1 MTELPAVAAPVRIP
15 TPGQLGNAPLPPQPF
30 TADEPNRQHCLDT
43 GVGISFA
50 HVNRLDLLVNLFTGR
65 LQVVD
70 DVVDEVVQR
79 ATRVLPEGHAPVDQ
93 LVRVACQRVRT
104 CINNSDIMAVTVSGG
119 SHERIRALMR
129 RMRELDP
136 SPNLGKHRG
145 EAATIAYAESLRP
158 RGIILT
164 NDGAAQ
170 KVAQENGV
178 PWHSSA
184 SLLRL
189 IVRGGH
195 LSDAEA
201 FELFTSMDSVSGCA
215 DPRPNNPG
223 WFTR

>member
-1 MTELPAVAAPVRIP
+1 MTELPAVSAPARIP
-15 TPGQLGNAPLPPQPF
+15 TPGQLGKAPLPPQPSK
-30 TADEPNRQHCLDT
+30 THDASRPHCLDT

-50 HVNRLDLLVNLFTGR
+50 HVNRLDLLINFLTGR
-65 LQVVD
+65 LQAVD
-70 DVVDEVVQR
+70 DVVDEVLER
-79 ATRVLPEGHAPVDQ
+79 ATGTLEAGHDHVDR
-93 LVRVACQRVRT
+93 LVKVACQRVRT
-104 CINNSDIMAVTVSGG
+104 CITGSDIVTVTVWGA

-170 KVAQENGV
+170 KVAQESGV

-189 IVRGGH
+189 MVRGGYV
-195 LSDAEA
+195 SNVEA

-215 DPRPNNPG
+215 GPRPNNPD

>member
-1 MTELPAVAAPVRIP
+1 MTELPAVAAPLRIP
-15 TPGQLGNAPLPPQPF
+15 TPGQLGNAPLPPQPAR
-30 TADEPNRQHCLDT
+30 ADDANRQHCLDT

-50 HVNRLDLLVNLFTGR
+50 HVNRLDLLVDLLTGR
-65 LQVVD
+65 LLAVD
-70 DVVDEVVQR
+70 DVVDEVVNR
-79 ATRVLPEGHAPVDQ
+79 ATGPLEAGHDPVDQ
-93 LVRVACQRVRT
+93 LVKVACQRVRT
-104 CINNSDIMAVTVSGG
+104 CISGSDIVAVTVSGG

-170 KVAQENGV
+170 TVAEESGV

-189 IVRGGH
+189 MVRGGR
-195 LSDAEA
+195 LSDVEA
-201 FELFTSMDSVSGCA
+201 FGLFTSMDSVSGCA
-215 DPRPNNPG
+215 APRPNNPG